1 MRVMEIPVTV
11 ITMPMRVD
19 IASLDHVDDA
29 ELDMVGEADGGGVG
43 CVLLLLLLLLL
54 LHELQRCARRK

>member
-19 IASLDHVDDA
+19 IASLDHVDEA
-29 ELDMVGEADGGGVG
+29 ELDMVGSKVW
-43 CVLLLLLLLLL
+43 
-54 LHELQRCARRK
+54 